1 MGREIH
7 YEIFKRVG
15 ARGGWTLHEVSSS
28 RNVALNWAKELMTT
42 EQATG
47 VKVVKETYNDETG
60 DFLTL
65 KIFEDGHNQMK
76 LAPAEEETPNAL
88 PCFKPEDLY
97 SYHARQTMH
106 RLLRD
111 FLTRNT
117 ITITELIHRADML
130 EKFEATG
137 TAYQHAI
144 QKVAVAQAASTSTP
158 VQQII
163 KSLNELTTK
172 AIQRVYRDERKELFP
187 DTPADQFGEL
197 AKSLWGQGNAAYV
210 FNAAL
215 ARHLKDARGWDE
227 KVLLLITIMENA
239 PQEGPDGQQEGPRK
253 LVQSSVDAILAEILN
268 GAAALQDLLGQSEN
282 LGQALNKLVSLF
294 LGKPP
299 EGGGRGE
306 GLVALTQ
313 HFSADTLPEARTAI
327 AARIISEFKSNKRLC
342 PDSIVDELKALR
354 SIANRIVMG
363 VGKYLSHDDLITAF
377 TLRSRRLVVQ
387 ETLGSYI
394 TEAGPDEKIE
404 RLLFVEENVIG
415 AENKRQ
421 LGSYVMPILTS
432 AQFENM
438 FQNPRVPLMPRL
450 QRLAQLQ
457 ARVRRSGFIEVTRD
471 DIAQRMDALA
481 VQMEARNRLFDSIQA
496 RPSSAVDKAQT
507 LLKLLTGGFLT
518 EGALSGRAREL
529 IVAHLSKPGF
539 LTGYTAALAQE
550 AAAKKSEAPDSEKA
564 MAGLLEIL
572 GKAGITAETGLKNIA
587 A

>member
-7 YEIFKRVG
+7 YEVFRRAG
-15 ARGGWTLHEVSSS
+15 ARGAWTLHEVASS
-28 RNVALNWAKELMTT
+28 RDVALNMAKELMVG

-76 LAPAEEETPNAL
+76 LAPAQEEAPNAL

-97 SYHARQTMH
+97 TYHARATMH

-117 ITITELIHRADML
+117 ITITELIHRADLL

-144 QKVAVAQAASTSTP
+144 QKVAVAQAASTTVA

-172 AIQRVYRDERKELFP
+172 AIQRVYRDQRKGLFP
-187 DTPADQFGEL
+187 DPRADQFSEL
-197 AKSLWGQGNAAYV
+197 ATNLWGQGNAAYI
-210 FNAAL
+210 FNGAL
-215 ARHLKDARGWDE
+215 ARHLKEARGWDE
-227 KVLLLITIMENA
+227 KVLMLITIMEGA
-239 PQEGPDGQQEGPRK
+239 PQEDASGETGGPRK
-253 LVQSSVDAILAEILN
+253 LILSSVDAILAEILN
-268 GAAALQDLLGQSEN
+268 GAAALHDLLGTSEN

-294 LGKPP
+294 LGKEP
-299 EGGGRGE
+299 EGGGRGQ
-306 GLVALTQ
+306 GLAALTQ
-313 HFSADTLPEARTAI
+313 HFAADTLPEARTAI
-327 AARIISEFKSNKRLC
+327 ATRIISEFKSSKRLC
-342 PDSIVDELKALR
+342 PDSMVDELKTLR
-354 SIANRIVMG
+354 AIANRIVMG
-363 VGKYLSHDDLITAF
+363 VGKYLSHEDLITAF
-377 TLRSRRLVVQ
+377 TLRSKRLVVQ

-404 RLLFVEENVIG
+404 RLLFVEDNIIG

-421 LGSYVMPILTS
+421 LSSYVMPILTS
-432 AQFENM
+432 APFENM
-438 FQNPRVPLMPRL
+438 FQNPRVPLMQRL

-457 ARVRRSGFIEVTRD
+457 ARVRRAGFVDVTREQ
-471 DIAQRMDALA
+471 IAQRMDALA
-481 VQMEARNRLFDSIQA
+481 VQMEARNRLFESIEA
-496 RPSSAVDKAQT
+496 RPTSAVDKMQT
-507 LLKLLTGGFLT
+507 LLKLLNGGFLT
-518 EGALSGRAREL
+518 EGALSARARDL
-529 IVAHLSKPGF
+529 ILAYLSRPGF
-539 LTGYTAALAQE
+539 MSDYTAVLVQE
-550 AAAKKSEAPDSEKA
+550 AAAKKADVPDSERA
-564 MAGLLEIL
+564 RAGLMEAL
-572 GKAGITAETGLKNIA
+572 GKAGITPEAGLKNVA

>member
-7 YEIFKRVG
+7 YEIFRRVG

-28 RNVALNWAKELMTT
+28 RDVALKMAKELMTS

-65 KIFEDGHNQMK
+65 RIFEDGHNQMT
-76 LAPAEEETPNAL
+76 LAPAQEDAPNAL

-97 SYHARQTMH
+97 SYHARATMH

-144 QKVAVAQAASTSTP
+144 QKIAVAQAASTTVS

-163 KSLNELTTK
+163 KSLNDLATK
-172 AIQRVYRDERKELFP
+172 AIQRVYRDQRKGLFP
-187 DTPADQFGEL
+187 DPQPEQFAEL
-197 AKSLWGQGNAAYV
+197 AKTLWGQGNAAYV
-210 FNAAL
+210 FNGAL
-215 ARHLKDARGWDE
+215 ARHLKNASGWDE
-227 KVLLLITIMENA
+227 KVMMLITIMENA
-239 PQEGPDGQQEGPRK
+239 PAEDDGPRK
-253 LVQSSVDAILAEILN
+253 LIQSSVDAILAEILN
-268 GAAALQDLLGQSEN
+268 GAAALHNLLGPSEN

-294 LGKPP
+294 LGKEPD
-299 EGGGRGE
+299 GGGRGQ
-306 GLVALTQ
+306 GLAALTQ
-313 HFSADTLPEARTAI
+313 HFAADTLPEARTAI
-327 AARIISEFKSNKRLC
+327 ATRIISEFKSSKRLC
-342 PDSIVDELKALR
+342 PELMVEELKTLR

-363 VGKYLSHDDLITAF
+363 VGKYLSHEDLITAF
-377 TLRSRRLVVQ
+377 TLRSKRLVVQ
-387 ETLGSYI
+387 EALGQYI
-394 TEAGPDEKIE
+394 TEAGPDEKID
-404 RLLFVEENVIG
+404 RLLFVEDNIIG

-421 LGSYVMPILTS
+421 LSSYVMPILTS
-432 AQFENM
+432 AAFENF
-438 FQNPRVPLMPRL
+438 FQNPRVPLMQRL

-457 ARVRRSGFIEVTRD
+457 ARVRRCGFIEVTREA
-471 DIAQRMDALA
+471 IAERMDQLA
-481 VQMEARNRLFDSIQA
+481 VQMEARNRLFDSIEA
-496 RPSSAVDKAQT
+496 RPTSPVDKVQT

-518 EGALSGRAREL
+518 EGALSARARDL
-529 IVAHLSKPGF
+529 ILAHLSKPGF

-550 AAAKKSEAPDSEKA
+550 AAAKNGDAPDNEKA
-564 MAGLLEIL
+564 MAGLMEIL
-572 GKAGITAETGLKNIA
+572 GKAGITAGTGLKNIA

>member
-28 RNVALNWAKELMTT
+28 RDVALGWAKELMAS

-47 VKVVKETYNDETG
+47 VKVVKETYNDDTG
-60 DFLTL
+60 DYLTL
-65 KIFEDGHNQMK
+65 KIFEDGHNQMS
-76 LAPAEEETPNAL
+76 LAPAQEEAPNAL

-97 SYHARQTMH
+97 SYHARATMH

-144 QKVAVAQAASTSTP
+144 QKVAVAQAASTTVK

-163 KSLNELTTK
+163 KSLNDLTTQ
-172 AIQRVYRDERKELFP
+172 AIQRVYRDQRKGLFP
-187 DTPADQFGEL
+187 DPQADQFSEL
-197 AKSLWGQGNAAYV
+197 AGSLWGQGNAAYV
-210 FNAAL
+210 FNGAL
-215 ARHLKDARGWDE
+215 ARHLKGARGWDE
-227 KVLLLITIMENA
+227 KVLMLITIMESA
-239 PQEGPDGQQEGPRK
+239 PKEEEGARK
-253 LVQSSVDAILAEILN
+253 LILSSVDAILAETLN
-268 GAAALQDLLGQSEN
+268 GAAALHDLMGTSEN
-282 LGQALNKLVSLF
+282 LGEALNKLVSLF

-306 GLVALTQ
+306 GLAALTQ
-313 HFSADTLPEARTAI
+313 HFATDTLPEARTAI
-327 AARIISEFKSNKRLC
+327 AKRIISEFKSNKRLR
-342 PDSIVDELKALR
+342 PESIVEELKALR

-363 VGKYLSHDDLITAF
+363 VGKYLSHEDLITAF
-377 TLRSRRLVVQ
+377 TLRSKRLVVQ
-387 ETLGSYI
+387 EALGSYI
-394 TEAGPDEKIE
+394 TEATPDEKID
-404 RLLFVEENVIG
+404 RLLFVEDNVIG

-421 LGSYVMPILTS
+421 LGSYLMPILTS
-432 AQFENM
+432 AAFENM
-438 FQNPRVPLMPRL
+438 FQNPRVPLMQRL
-450 QRLAQLQ
+450 QRLAHLQ
-457 ARVRRSGFIEVTRD
+457 SRVRRSGFIDVTRD
-471 DIAQRMDALA
+471 AIAQRMDALA
-481 VQMEARNRLFDSIQA
+481 VQMEARNRLFDSIEA
-496 RPSSAVDKAQT
+496 RPTSAVDKAQT

-518 EGALSGRAREL
+518 EGALSARAREL
-529 IVAHLSKPGF
+529 ILTHLAKPGF
-539 LTGYTAALAQE
+539 MTGYTAVLAQD
-550 AAAKKSEAPDSEKA
+550 AAARKADAPDSNMA
-564 MAGLLEIL
+564 MAGLVEIL